1 MPEGPRGRGEGWLPV
16 AAAALLSALAVF
28 VVWGAFNPVPVMHDE
43 WAYWMQADQ
52 YAHLHWSVPAP
63 PVPSFF
69 EQFYVLV
76 TPVFAAKYPPGHAL
90 ALAPGFAMGMPALT
104 PLLMTAAT
112 GALVFA
118 LARRLAGVPVAAFTW
133 ALWLGTFG
141 NLRFR
146 ATYFSEVT
154 TSLCWLAAWWALLE
168 WRATRRPAWM
178 VALAV
183 AVGWG
188 AITRPA
194 TMFVFA
200 IPLGVVVVRDVI
212 RDRRWG
218 HLAIGVGTGAVVL
231 AILPLWS
238 GETTGDWR
246 VSPLALYT
254 RQYVPFD
261 VPGFSVATT
270 PPERD
275 LPPEMERARVFLR
288 DSVKVVQVT
297 DPSWK
302 TATDRGWALLRDAFA
317 GWRAPF
323 AAAFI
328 VGAFTAGAAGWFAL
342 GTSAL
347 LLVGYLS
354 QAHTPD
360 WTVYYL
366 ETMPVLAFIAAVGT
380 AWIVRRTVRAPLPAW
395 APAAAMIA
403 LMLLLTRDVF
413 SARAVL
419 DRIAVT
425 PRAFRAL
432 IASLPKTPAIVFV
445 KYAPRRSMHI
455 SLVDNAGM
463 LVTAPTWVVHHRGTD
478 DLQLMSAAPERTAYL
493 FDEATRELQEIRR

>member
-1 MPEGPRGRGEGWLPV
+1 MPEGARPRADGWLPV
-16 AAAALLSALAVF
+16 AAAALLAMLAVF
-28 VVWGAFNPVPVMHDE
+28 VVWGSLNPVPVMHDE

-90 ALAPGFAMGMPALT
+90 VLAPGFALGMPALA
-104 PLLMTAAT
+104 PLLLTAAT
-112 GALVFA
+112 AALVFA
-118 LARRLAGVPVAAFTW
+118 LARRLAGVPIAALTW

-168 WRATRRPAWM
+168 WRATRRPRWM

-200 IPLGVVVVRDVI
+200 IPVGVVVLRDTVAGK
-212 RDRRWG
+212 RWNQLG
-218 HLAIGVGTGAVVL
+218 LGVAVGLVVL
-231 AILPLWS
+231 AILPLWNA
-238 GETTGDWR
+238 ETTGDWR

-261 VPGFSVATT
+261 VPGFSVPSTA
-270 PPERD
+270 PERA
-275 LPPEMERARVFLR
+275 LPPEMERARGFLR
-288 DSVKVVQVT
+288 DVKEAQVV

-302 TATDRGWALLRDAFA
+302 TAGDRGWELFRDSFGGWRVPFAVAFA
-317 GWRAPF
+317 
-323 AAAFI
+323 
-328 VGAFTAGAAGWFAL
+328 VGVCTAGATVWFAL

-347 LLVGYLS
+347 LMLAYLT

-360 WTVYYL
+360 WIVYYL
-366 ETMPVLAFIAAVGT
+366 ETTPVLAFTAAMGA
-380 AWIVRRTVRAPLPAW
+380 AWIVRRVVREPVPRW
-395 APAAAMIA
+395 IPIA
-403 LMLLLTRDVF
+403 VGAVMALLLVRDVL
-413 SARAVL
+413 STRTVL
-419 DRIAVT
+419 DRIAAT
-425 PRAFRAL
+425 PRTFRAL
-432 IASLPKTPAIVFV
+432 VASLPKAPNIVFV

-455 SLVDNAGM
+455 SLVDNTGM
-463 LVTAPTWVVHHRGTD
+463 LATAPTWIVHHHGTD
-478 DLQLMSAAPERTAYL
+478 DLQLMDAAPGRTAYL
-493 FDEATRELQEIRR
+493 FDEATRQFQEMRR